1 MWTVIGEP
9 TTPLGWWE
17 GGEILGG
24 GGRDEEAGGTWLA
37 CTRDGKL
44 SFLTNVREISSNSS
58 PVKSRGELPIR
69 FLKSTKSPKEFAD
82 ELVGEAN
89 QFKGFN
95 LIVANGGWCTAPLA
109 VVNGGGD
116 AIVNRG

>member
-17 GGEILGG
+17 DGEILGG

-69 FLKSTKSPKEFAD
+69 FLK
-82 ELVGEAN
+82 V
-89 QFKGFN
+89 
-95 LIVANGGWCTAPLA
+95 
-109 VVNGGGD
+109 
-116 AIVNRG
+116 